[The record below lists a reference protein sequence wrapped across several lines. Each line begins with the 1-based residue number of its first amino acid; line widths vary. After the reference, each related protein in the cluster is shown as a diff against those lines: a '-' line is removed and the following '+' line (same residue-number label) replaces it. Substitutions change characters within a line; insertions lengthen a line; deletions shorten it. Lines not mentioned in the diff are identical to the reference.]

1 MYMQFYGFDKMP
13 FNNTPDTRFFFH
25 SEQHQEALS
34 SLLYAVN
41 ERKGFMLLTG
51 EIGAGK
57 TTVCRAFLNRLD
69 PSTKVAVITNTRLTE
84 RQLLQSICEEFGLWI
99 PGNVGKVTLFNE
111 LNTFLVDQYRQG
123 ANTVL
128 IVDEAQNLRPEVLE
142 EIRLISNL
150 ETERD
155 KLIQIVLMGQP
166 ELREIVEL
174 PELKQLKQRIVLR
187 YHLYPLSEKE
197 TQAYIF
203 HRLKVAGATGN
214 LKFSRSALAA
224 IHQYSGGIP
233 RVVNIICDNALLLGF
248 VQETRKISES
258 LVQEVIRD
266 LEGSRKALQG
276 AV

>member
-1 MYMQFYGFDKMP
+1 MYQQFYGFDKMP

-34 SLLYAVN
+34 SLLYCVN

-69 PSTKVAVITNTRLTE
+69 PATKVAVITNTRLTE

-174 PELKQLKQRIVLR
+174 PELRQLKQRIVLR

-203 HRLKVAGATGN
+203 HRLKVAGASGN
-214 LKFSRSALAA
+214 LKFSRSALALV
-224 IHQYSGGIP
+224 HQYSGGIP
-233 RVVNIICDNALLLGF
+233 RVVNILCDNALLLGF

-266 LEGSRKALQG
+266 LEGTRKALQG
-276 AV
+276 A

>member
-1 MYMQFYGFDKMP
+1 MYQEFYGFDKMP

-34 SLLYAVN
+34 SLLYCVN

-69 PSTKVAVITNTRLTE
+69 PTTKVAVITNTRLTE

-155 KLIQIVLMGQP
+155 KLIQIILMGQP

-197 TQAYIF
+197 SQAYIF
-203 HRLKVAGATGN
+203 HRLKVAGASGN
-214 LKFSRSALAA
+214 LKFSRSALTL
-224 IHQYSGGIP
+224 IQQYSGGIP
-233 RVVNIICDNALLLGF
+233 RVVNILCDNALLLGF

-266 LEGSRKALQG
+266 LEGTRKALQG
-276 AV
+276 A

>member
-1 MYMQFYGFDKMP
+1 MYKDFYGLDKMP
-13 FNNTPDTRFFFH
+13 FNTTPDTRFFFH

-34 SLLYAVN
+34 SLLYAIN
-41 ERKGFMLLTG
+41 QRKGFVLLTG

-111 LNTFLVDQYRQG
+111 LNQFLIDQYRQG
-123 ANTVL
+123 VNVVL

-166 ELREIVEL
+166 ELREIIEL

-187 YHLYPLSEKE
+187 FHLYPLSERE
-197 TQAYIF
+197 AQAYIF
-203 HRLKVAGATGN
+203 HRLRLAGADGS
-214 LKFSRSALAA
+214 LKFSRKALKLVYE
-224 IHQYSGGIP
+224 YSGGIP
-233 RVVNIICDNALLLGF
+233 RVINIVCDNVMLLGF
-248 VQETRKISES
+248 VHETKKIADS
-258 LVQEVIRD
+258 LVKEVIRD
-266 LEGSRKALQG
+266 LEGARRTASAG
-276 AV
+276 

>member
-1 MYMQFYGFDKMP
+1 MYQQFYGFDKMP

-34 SLLYAVN
+34 SLLYCVN

-57 TTVCRAFLNRLD
+57 TTVCRAFLNRLE

-155 KLIQIVLMGQP
+155 KLIQIILMGQP

-174 PELKQLKQRIVLR
+174 PELRQLKQRIVLR

-203 HRLKVAGATGN
+203 HRLKVAGASGN
-214 LKFSRSALAA
+214 LKLSRSALSLVY
-224 IHQYSGGIP
+224 QYSGGIP
-233 RVVNIICDNALLLGF
+233 RVINILCDNALLLGF
-248 VQETRKISES
+248 VQETRKISEA

-266 LEGSRKALQG
+266 LEGTRKALQG
-276 AV
+276 A